1 MKNEDRLANK
11 IRNGDMGAFE
21 QVFRKYYESL
31 CAFAVVYVK
40 DQDLV
45 EEMVQDVFFNFWQK
59 RESLTIQSSLK
70 SYLFSMVKNKC
81 LQYLRREKIGQR
93 VMTQIKADYENT
105 ENPDPASVYRLAEM
119 NKTFQEA
126 LEELPER
133 TRKIFE
139 MSRFE
144 GKKYK
149 EIAEL
154 LSISI
159 KTVEANMGKA
169 LKHFRLRMHDYL
181 ETA

>member
-1 MKNEDRLANK
+1 MKNEDGLAKK

-21 QVFRKYYESL
+21 QVFRRYYEAL
-31 CAFAVVYVK
+31 CAFALVYVK
-40 DQDLV
+40 DHDLV
-45 EEMVQDVFFNFWQK
+45 EEMVQDVFYQFWEK
-59 RESLTIQSSLK
+59 REKLKIETSLK
-70 SYLFSMVKNKC
+70 SYLYSMVKNKC
-81 LQYLRREKIGQR
+81 LQYIRREKIGQR
-93 VMTQIKADYENT
+93 VMTQVKADYELT
-105 ENPDPASVYRLAEM
+105 ENPDPASVYRMAEM

-126 LEELPER
+126 LDELPAR
-133 TRKIFE
+133 TRKVFE
-139 MSRFE
+139 LSRFE

-149 EIAEL
+149 EIAQL

>member
-1 MKNEDRLANK
+1 MKNEDGLAK
-11 IRNGDMGAFE
+11 KVHNGDMGAFE
-21 QVFRKYYESL
+21 QVFRKYYQAL
-31 CAFAVVYVK
+31 CSFAIVYVK

-45 EEMVQDVFFNFWQK
+45 EEMVQDVFYHFWEK
-59 RESLTIQSSLK
+59 REKVKIESSLK
-70 SYLFSMVKNKC
+70 SYLYSMVRNRC
-81 LQYLRREKIGQR
+81 LQYLRREKISQR
-93 VMTQIKADYENT
+93 VMTQVKVDYELT
-105 ENPDPASVYRLAEM
+105 ETPDPASVYRMAEM

-133 TRKIFE
+133 TRKVFE

-149 EIAEL
+149 EIAQL